1 MRISLIVAVSANGI
15 IGAGGELPWRLPD
28 DLRRFKR
35 ITMGKPIVMGR
46 LTWDSIGRPLP
57 GRQNIVVSRN
67 SELVAPG
74 CDIAASPLDAIDLAG
89 DAPELMIIGGGQIYR
104 DFLPRASRIYLTQ
117 VAAHV
122 DGDAS
127 FPILADGEW
136 RETTRES
143 HVADEQH
150 NYAFDFIQLD
160 RIGATQA
167 ASGAQ

>member
-1 MRISLIVAVSANGI
+1 
-15 IGAGGELPWRLPD
+15 
-28 DLRRFKR
+28 
-35 ITMGKPIVMGR
+35 MGKPIVMGR

-74 CDIAASPLDAIDLAG
+74 CDIAASPIDAIDLAG

-117 VAAHV
+117 VAANV

-127 FPILADGEW
+127 FPILADVEW